1 MLQPQHYY
9 YSATATTT
17 PRPYVPMAPH
27 LNSAVETGCGELLGD
42 GVLIEG
48 IRSFRTIALET
59 TEEKRERYD
68 TYTNDGEYAHGRWTT
83 IGVLAHTVYDH
94 KAVPPTDRNI
104 QQVVMKIH
112 QYSSILSLPSLLD
125 LRLGYTPLLFAPPCL
140 LSSCSFQVLCSQFS
154 PHKVGP

>member
-68 TYTNDGEYAHGRWTT
+68 TYTHDGEYAHGRWTT

-125 LRLGYTPLLFAPPCL
+125 LLI
-140 LSSCSFQVLCSQFS
+140 SFPFL
-154 PHKVGP
+154 P